1 MSALTGAADV
11 LTARRLAHLRPWPRE
26 CASAADRMVT
36 RQLISYPCLTL
47 RVDFLRQAYIRMLS
61 LALGAWPHT
70 HAPSEVEF
78 CSERGLRM
86 LSPRRPSWPAANKA
100 KRKGAAHLPPDVRL
114 HSYPLPHPCQ
124 PTCGMHPHP
133 WRYDDAFTFAVTT

>member
-86 LSPRRPSWPAANKA
+86 HSPRRPSWPAANKA
-100 KRKGAAHLPPDVRL
+100 AQGA
-114 HSYPLPHPCQ
+114 
-124 PTCGMHPHP
+124 G
-133 WRYDDAFTFAVTT
+133 TFASRRALTQLPAPAPVPAYMWHAPPSLAL